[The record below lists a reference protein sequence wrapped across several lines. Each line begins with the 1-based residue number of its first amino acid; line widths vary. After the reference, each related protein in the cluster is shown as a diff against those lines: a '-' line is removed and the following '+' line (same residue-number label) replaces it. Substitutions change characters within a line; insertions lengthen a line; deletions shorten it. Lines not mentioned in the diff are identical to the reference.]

1 MWTDPDTSPDECKF
15 GEVNG
20 EEACFHYMLMDFE
33 HFLLKDGVEFIDKW
47 LSQEAKNKLRLF
59 YASECGREG
68 N

>member
-1 MWTDPDTSPDECKF
+1 MNEHEF
-15 GEVNG
+15 NG

-59 YASECGREG
+59 YASECGRKG
-68 N
+68 D